1 MSNIAL
7 MKGSSLLVATVLCFI
22 TCNAF
27 GKKLYQYK
35 DDDGHWNYTDKPP
48 ATEQEVKVRQLDVKA
63 KQRIWLIKSG
73 DSEQPYYA
81 IQNDFAGPVEIMFT
95 FSVRENVSAYPE
107 LPRKY
112 VLGSGLSGKLF
123 KINANSQQMPWRFSV
138 DYKYTIGKPL
148 DSYDS
153 TYEYQPP
160 FAPGQ
165 SFRISQAFNGSISH
179 NDPYNQ
185 YAVDFSMPEGTAIH
199 AAREGV
205 VMAVESDF
213 FRHGVDKKYLP
224 EANSVRILHDD
235 GSMAEYAHLELE
247 KAVVFPGET
256 VGKGQ
261 LIGYSGN
268 TGFSSGPHLHFA
280 IQYNKGMQLVSVP
293 FSFTTSSGNRFLPE
307 MNKTLQGF

>member
-1 MSNIAL
+1 
-7 MKGSSLLVATVLCFI
+7 
-22 TCNAF
+22 
-27 GKKLYQYK
+27 
-35 DDDGHWNYTDKPP
+35 
-48 ATEQEVKVRQLDVKA
+48 LD
-63 KQRIWLIKSG
+63 
-73 DSEQPYYA
+73 
-81 IQNDFAGPVEIMFT
+81 
-95 FSVRENVSAYPE
+95 
-107 LPRKY
+107 
-112 VLGSGLSGKLF
+112 SGLSEKLF
-123 KINANSQQMPWRFSV
+123 KINANSQQIPWRFLV
-138 DYKYTIGKPL
+138 NYKYTIGKPL
-148 DSYDS
+148 DSYES
-153 TYEYQPP
+153 TYDYQPP
-160 FAPGQ
+160 FAPAQ

-247 KAVVFPGET
+247 KAVVFPGEK

-268 TGFSSGPHLHFA
+268 TGFSSGPHLHFS
-280 IQYNKGMQLVSVP
+280 IQYNKGMELVSVP
-293 FSFTTSSGNRFLPE
+293 FSFTTSDGNRFLPE
-307 MNKTLQGF
+307 INKTLQGF